1 MKKLVLILLA
11 LIMGI
16 IGVTGWGAP
25 ATGAVPIVYEDKE
38 SVSNSSLNL
47 SQVETI
53 QVEEVPSS
61 KDSLSE
67 SKFFCDEIP
76 LTYEEQYL
84 LRSASDEFGVPYALV
99 LGVIQEKSN
108 FRNVVGCDG
117 ASAGY
122 MQIQR
127 IWHSDRMEKLGVVN
141 LLDPNSNFKVGLDYL
156 SELHN
161 IYGDWRVV
169 VTVYDIGYNPGY
181 ITNFAI
187 NVMNNYANW
196 ETIV

>member
-1 MKKLVLILLA
+1 MRKLILILLA
-11 LIMGI
+11 LIMVVV
-16 IGVTGWGAP
+16 GVAGWEPPTA
-25 ATGAVPIVYEDKE
+25 GAVPIVYEDE
-38 SVSNSSLNL
+38 ELETDSSLYL
-47 SQVETI
+47 DQVEPT
-53 QVEEVPSS
+53 QVEEASS
-61 KDSLSE
+61 SEETLTE

-84 LRSASDEFGVPYALV
+84 LRSASDEFGVPYALA
-99 LGVIQEKSN
+99 LGIIQEKSN
-108 FRNVVGCDG
+108 FRNIVGSDG

-122 MQIQR
+122 MQIQGQ
-127 IWHSDRMEKLGVVN
+127 WHSDRMERLGVVN

-161 IYGDWRVV
+161 VYGDWRLV

-187 NVMNNYANW
+187 NVMNNYSQW
-196 ETIV
+196 EALI